1 MAQPGLAEM
10 TLAPELKE
18 EVTSL
23 PPGLVSASG
32 IFGGLV

>member
-1 MAQPGLAEM
+1 MAQSGLPEM

-23 PPGLVSASG
+23 PPGQFQHLAY
-32 IFGGLV
+32 LED

>member
-10 TLAPELKE
+10 TLAPELKQ

-23 PPGLVSASG
+23 PPGQFRHLAY
-32 IFGGLV
+32 LED